1 VGSVEI
7 LDEAER
13 ERVLSGWND
22 TAREVPQATLP
33 ELFATQVAA
42 TPQAV
47 AVVSD
52 QAELTYAELDARSSR
67 LARLLIGRG
76 VG

>member
-1 VGSVEI
+1 MDLFDRETVEVLAGRLERLLAAVVADPDRTVGSVEI

-33 ELFATQVAA
+33 ELFA
-42 TPQAV
+42 
-47 AVVSD
+47 
-52 QAELTYAELDARSSR
+52 
-67 LARLLIGRG
+67 
-76 VG
+76 